1 MSVVSHVRQSEAV
14 RWSGLAA
21 VVLMLSAAVFVVPF
35 SGAPTPSNPD
45 WESSTAALL
54 SAGLVGAAAWLVV
67 ERYAGGHFIVGG
79 TLAGGATGILAH
91 PLMWLLFAL
100 LGSRNPVVGA
110 VDGPLIALLYS
121 PVSLLFVGWITLPL
135 GLLGGLVVAAVRLG
149 VPDLFAR

>member
-1 MSVVSHVRQSEAV
+1 MPSALRVRESVAV

-21 VVLMLSAAVFVVPF
+21 LVLMLSAAMFVVPY

-45 WESSTAALL
+45 WEISTAALL

-67 ERYAGGHFIVGG
+67 EHYAGGHFIVGG
-79 TLAGGATGILAH
+79 VLAGGVTGVLAH

-100 LGSRNPVVGA
+100 LGAKSAAVGA
-110 VDGPLIALLYS
+110 VDGPLVALLYS

-135 GLLGGLVVAAVRLG
+135 GVLGGLVVAAVRLG
-149 VPDLFAR
+149 VPDLFER